1 MKICINNA
9 CKAEIEDYVERC
21 PNCGRLQKQYDF
33 DRPIGEQKE
42 NHITIAERSGFITFW
57 LWFMVVGNILMAII
71 SFFPKT
77 MWGRNYPDEF
87 VVPSIIS
94 GVFCIIN
101 VIGTF
106 MLLSWKKN
114 GFTVIAV
121 SAIMGGLFS
130 FVTVKSLPIGIVGL
144 VILWLI
150 LNIKKNGIPYWNVME

>member
-1 MKICINNA
+1 
-9 CKAEIEDYVERC
+9 
-21 PNCGRLQKQYDF
+21 
-33 DRPIGEQKE
+33 
-42 NHITIAERSGFITFW
+42 
-57 LWFMVVGNILMAII
+57 MVVGNILMAII

-77 MWGRNYPDEF
+77 MWGRNYPDDF

-106 MLLSWKKN
+106 MLLSWKKK
-114 GFTVIAV
+114 GFTVIAL

-144 VILWLI
+144 VILWLV
-150 LNIKKNGIPYWNVME
+150 LNIKKNGIPYWNAMD